1 MKFVARKTDSKLLGR
16 LAAAA
21 KEKLTPVDIEQQRI
35 SFVYSVMGRREG
47 MTRERIEHLLKQH
60 AVAP

>member
-1 MKFVARKTDSKLLGR
+1 MKVVARKTDSKLLAR

-21 KEKLTPVDIEQQRI
+21 KEQLTQADIEQQRV

-47 MTRERIEHLLKQH
+47 MTRERVEHLLKQH
-60 AVAP
+60 AAV